1 MRPHLSLSLGLAV
14 NARTKALFDG
24 RVTPEGVDLTVSR
37 VIGSELYWRQLM
49 FSEFD
54 ISDLSMASLLI
65 AIDRGDQRWIALPI
79 FSLRKFFHTW
89 TIVRADSGIAS
100 PLDLH
105 GRRVGVPEYQ
115 QTSAVW
121 TRGILADEFG
131 VDWRRIRWVMERP
144 PSRSHGGATG
154 FLPGDDLSLSYAAEN
169 TNLAAMMLTGE
180 LDAAL
185 QVLSVP
191 NLVDRGRAT
200 LEGSAVIRPL
210 FDPAEASRYH
220 NKTGIFPFNHCVVI
234 RRALVE
240 KYPWLP
246 LNVFGA
252 FVRARDIAIKDGV
265 DALEPLIDIGRISRA
280 AASANVMPYGI
291 AANQNDLE
299 TLSGYLYQQGLTSRQ
314 MSIDEV
320 FAASTLQL

>member
-1 MRPHLSLSLGLAV
+1 MLSLSLGLAV
-14 NARTKALFDG
+14 NARTRALFDG
-24 RVTPEGVDLTVSR
+24 RITPEGVHLTVSR
-37 VIGSELYWRQLM
+37 VLGSELYWRQLM
-49 FSEFD
+49 FAEFD

-65 AIDRGDQRWIALPI
+65 AIDRADQRWIALPV

-89 TIVRADSGIAS
+89 AIVRADSGISS

-154 FLPGDDLSLSYAAEN
+154 FLPGDDLTLSYAAED
-169 TNLAAMMLTGE
+169 TNLAAMLLAGE

-185 QVLSVP
+185 QLLSVP
-191 NLVDRGRAT
+191 NLVDRGQPT
-200 LEGSAVIRPL
+200 LEGSPEIRPL
-210 FDPAEASRYH
+210 FDQAEATRYYD
-220 NKTGIFPFNHCVVI
+220 KTGIFPLNHCVVI

-246 LNVFGA
+246 LNVFA
-252 FVRARDIAIKDGV
+252 HLS
-265 DALEPLIDIGRISRA
+265 ALGTSPSRKA
-280 AASANVMPYGI
+280 WTHLN
-291 AANQNDLE
+291 
-299 TLSGYLYQQGLTSRQ
+299 R
-314 MSIDEV
+314 
-320 FAASTLQL
+320 